1 MNSLRTAMF
10 GILGIGVAILTA
22 CSTGPAMADPPTAKP
37 VVTASNPL
45 EGYRLGSGDE
55 IKVTVYDEKDLSG
68 PFVVDGLGQISM
80 SLIGAVEVKNLT
92 LGEAQK
98 LIETKLKNGYLTD
111 PKVTVEM
118 TKGRPYYI
126 LGEVNRAGEYPFTS
140 GLTVLNA
147 IAVAGDFTYRAEKKK
162 IMITSSDGVE
172 REVTLTSTTLVQ
184 PGDRIRI
191 KERFF

>member
-1 MNSLRTAMF
+1 MNSLKAAML
-10 GILGIGVAILTA
+10 GILGIGIAILTA
-22 CSTGPAMADPPTAKP
+22 CSTGPAMADPPA
-37 VVTASNPL
+37 ARAAANPL

-80 SLIGAVEVKNLT
+80 SLIGAVEVKSLT

-98 LIETKLKNGYLTD
+98 LIETKLKDGYLTD

-126 LGEVNRAGEYPFTS
+126 LGEVNRA
-140 GLTVLNA
+140 
-147 IAVAGDFTYRAEKKK
+147 
-162 IMITSSDGVE
+162 
-172 REVTLTSTTLVQ
+172 
-184 PGDRIRI
+184 
-191 KERFF
+191 